1 MVAGPGRRAGPG
13 TWLTPMA
20 TLVFTNGDTAADL
33 LTEAGK
39 DAVIEPWR
47 DCLHLGPVPF
57 TKSDKELRHIR
68 AKFLSDDFDSDEGE
82 ILAGMAAR
90 DGLIGLHE
98 KFGQIELWFEHDL
111 YDQLQLIQ
119 ILDMLANAGR
129 KRDVSLIQASV
140 YLGMQTPETIL
151 DLASESVD
159 VDGDMFADAQRV
171 WRAFREDTPVE
182 FADCLDDE
190 FAKLPYLNKA
200 IARMLEELPGSDGLS
215 RTERQ
220 MLYCI
225 SRGINRPGPLF
236 ARTMVMEEAVFW
248 GDTGFFEVLS
258 NLADGPDPLIKG
270 LSEPFTPGLLQDD
283 DRRKA
288 FITGDI
294 GLTDAALAVL
304 RGEQDN
310 TDLNPIDRWIGG
322 TRVTNDN
329 LWRWNSET
337 TKLSAP

>member
-1 MVAGPGRRAGPG
+1 
-13 TWLTPMA
+13 MA

-47 DCLHLGPVPF
+47 DCLHLGPVPL
-57 TKSDKELRHIR
+57 TKSDKDLRHIR
-68 AKFLSDDFDSDEGE
+68 AKFLSVDFDDDEGE
-82 ILAGMAAR
+82 ILAGLAAR
-90 DGLIGLHE
+90 DGLIELHK
-98 KFGQIELWFEHDL
+98 KFDRIELWFEHDL

-119 ILDMLANAGR
+119 ILDMLANADR
-129 KRDVSLIQASV
+129 KEHVSIIQASV

-159 VDGDMFADAQRV
+159 VNGDMFADAQRV
-171 WRAFREDTPVE
+171 WRAFRADNPVK
-182 FADCLDDE
+182 FSGCLSDE
-190 FAKLPYLNKA
+190 FPRLPFLNKA
-200 IARMLEELPGSDGLS
+200 VARMLEELPGSDGLS

-236 ARTMVMEEAVFW
+236 ARTMVMEEAAFW
-248 GDTGFFEVLS
+248 GDTGFFDVLS
-258 NLADGPDPLIKG
+258 NLANGPEPLVEG
-270 LSEPFTPGLLQDD
+270 LSEPFVPGLLQDD
-283 DRRKA
+283 NRRKA

-294 GLTDAALAVL
+294 DLTDAALSVL
-304 RGEQDN
+304 RGEQDY

-322 TRVTNDN
+322 THVTNEN
-329 LWRWNSET
+329 LWRWNPET
-337 TKLSAP
+337 AKLTAP